1 MLSQK
6 EKHQLKTYCESNS
19 ELASILQHL
28 EASHRMEISQISH
41 EIRNPVTLI
50 NSYLQLTQTQHPEVS
65 DFSTWTPLTENMT
78 YLKILLED
86 LSLYN
91 NSCTLHKSSVSLS
104 KLLTDLQTDYHNTH
118 PDLAITLQI
127 TGPIPYGC
135 FDQIKLR
142 SVFSNI
148 IRNAIEAPCG
158 DCKKEIIL
166 SLTYSDCF
174 HITIANNGL
183 PIPEEHISS
192 LFDPFVTHKSDGTGL
207 GLAIVKNIIDSHNGT
222 VFVESTKEL
231 TCFKIHL
238 PLYLD

>member
-1 MLSQK
+1 MLSPK
-6 EKHQLKTYCESNS
+6 EKHQLKKYCKNNS

-28 EASHRMEISQISH
+28 ETSHRMEISQISH

-65 DFSTWTPLTENMT
+65 SFSTWTPLTENMT

-104 KLLTDLQTDYHNTH
+104 KLLTDLQTDYRSTYPNLT
-118 PDLAITLQI
+118 ITLQI
-127 TGPIPYGC
+127 TEPIPDGS
-135 FDQIKLR
+135 FDQTKLR

-158 DCKKEIIL
+158 NHKKEITL
-166 SLTYSDCF
+166 SLTYSDYF
-174 HITIANNGL
+174 HIAIANNGL
-183 PIPEEHISS
+183 PIPKEDLPS
-192 LFDPFVTHKSDGTGL
+192 LFDPFITHKHDGTGL
-207 GLAIVKNIIDSHNGT
+207 GLAIVKNIIDSHNGF
-222 VFVESTKEL
+222 VSVESTQES
-231 TCFKIHL
+231 TCFHICL
-238 PLYLD
+238 PLCSD